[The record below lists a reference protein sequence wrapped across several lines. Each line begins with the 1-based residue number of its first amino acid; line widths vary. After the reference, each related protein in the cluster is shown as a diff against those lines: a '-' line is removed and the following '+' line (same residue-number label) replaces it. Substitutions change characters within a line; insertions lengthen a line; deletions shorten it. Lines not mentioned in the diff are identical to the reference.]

1 MTRVIA
7 IMNQKGGVGK
17 TTTSLNLAHALA
29 KSGKHVLLLDTDPQ
43 AHLSASFGMHGLGMS
58 GMDSVLLDGDGIDDV
73 CMEVREG
80 LSLVP
85 AGDRLGELEFI
96 SAGGASRGY
105 RLSHAIDESAQ
116 DWDYILIDCPPS
128 TGLLGMNCLLAAKEL
143 LIPVSSDYLALHG
156 LSRLMS
162 IINNIESRLNR
173 DTKKWLVVTR
183 YQHRRRLAR
192 GVLEKLIRYFPDQVL
207 QTLIRETVSL
217 AESPGFGKTIFDY
230 RKSSHGAE
238 DYLSLAL
245 DLMEGRVLHEYETEA
260 EAV

>member
-1 MTRVIA
+1 
-7 IMNQKGGVGK
+7 MNQKGGVGK

-29 KSGKHVLLLDTDPQ
+29 KLGNKVLLLDTDPQ

-58 GMDSVLLDGDGIDDV
+58 GMDAVLLDGDELDDV

-85 AGDRLGELEFI
+85 AGDRLGELEFV

-105 RLSHAIDESAQ
+105 RLSNAIEQSKQ
-116 DWDYILIDCPPS
+116 KWDFILIDCPPS

-162 IINNIESRLNR
+162 IINNIENRLKRN
-173 DTKKWLVVTR
+173 TKKWLVVTR

-192 GVLEKLIRYFPDQVL
+192 GVLEKLVSYFPSQVL
-207 QTLIRETVSL
+207 HTLIRESVSL

-238 DYLSLAL
+238 DYLSLAQ
-245 DLMEGRVLHEYETEA
+245 DIIEERVLNEHQA
-260 EAV
+260 EQAV